1 MQMNIDE
8 KRNENHA
15 IYNDI
20 REELTKNNLLHLILT
35 KILTS
40 FESEITKEIA
50 KTGRFQR
57 YRQNKEY
64 LRTFISLSAAPIFM
78 LHQQISTTSINFSS
92 EN

>member
-20 REELTKNNLLHLILT
+20 REELTKNNLLHSILT

-64 LRTFISLSAAPIFM
+64 LRTFIKVSWLLFCVYLS
-78 LHQQISTTSINFSS
+78 SNF
-92 EN
+92 